1 MGRRGVE
8 AGEYVHNIFNKIL
21 KELIK
26 MFLKNTLGCD
36 IRLLIF
42 SPRVILYLKNTY
54 GKLRNFSMDKWEKF
68 NFIF

>member
-8 AGEYVHNIFNKIL
+8 AGEYVHNMFNKIL

-26 MFLKNTLGCD
+26 MFLKNTLGSKIAD
-36 IRLLIF
+36 FF

-54 GKLRNFSMDKWEKF
+54 EKLRNFSMDKWDKF
-68 NFIF
+68 NSIF